1 MAFPPLGGACHSGIG
16 IPLRGCGLGPP
27 FAGSTFL
34 LALATFLAVA
44 LTLVRTIRLAVVGM
58 ITALSSVRNS
68 ADCCLNAGSV
78 PLHSCVGLE
87 TKSWNPRTLRTT
99 LLLAIY
105 AW

>member
-1 MAFPPLGGACHSGIG
+1 MAFPPPGRSLPFWDWHSAA
-16 IPLRGCGLGPP
+16 GCGLGPP

-44 LTLVRTIRLAVVGM
+44 LTLARTIRLAVVGM
-58 ITALSSVRNS
+58 IAVLSSVRNS

-78 PLHSCVGLE
+78 PVHSCVGLE